1 MKGETG
7 GRNDRSTRLRWP
19 RVRWHSTPLEQSRAL
34 TDPGFRCV
42 GVGVLNAEETPVSEA
57 FMEPASQP
65 APSTSASAAGAPFS
79 MPRDTRSVPRAPAA
93 SPASSV

>member
-7 GRNDRSTRLRWP
+7 GRNHRSTRLRSP
-19 RVRWHSTPLEQSRAL
+19 RVQVLSIPLEQSRVL
-34 TDPGFRCV
+34 TDPGFRSV
-42 GVGVLNAEETPVSEA
+42 GVGVLNAKETPVSEA

-93 SPASSV
+93 SPASLV